1 MKTQFMLCATVVA
14 LVGCSKPQDLPDP
27 STAQAQT
34 AEMAYQQLSQRNFE
48 QFMQYLDPKL
58 QAHFEQNPKILK
70 KFATAIPKDVIKSK
84 TLMTKRM
91 ENPQEYTVSY
101 EISYPKNLVQY
112 DVSFNQPNGST
123 KINNINIQVFGE

>member
-14 LVGCSKPQDLPDP
+14 LVGCSKQQDLPDP
-27 STAQAQT
+27 SAAQAQA

-48 QFMQYLDPKL
+48 QFMHYLDPKL

>member
-1 MKTQFMLCATVVA
+1 MH
-14 LVGCSKPQDLPDP
+14 
-27 STAQAQT
+27 
-34 AEMAYQQLSQRNFE
+34 
-48 QFMQYLDPKL
+48 YLDPKL